1 MRKVQLKSELFLH
14 AMLLLNGCF
23 EMNDGYTQCIP
34 SFKEMMAWEQ
44 PVVENMTIY
53 RINAGE
59 A

>member
-14 AMLLLNGCF
+14 VMLLLNGSF
-23 EMNDGYTQCIP
+23 EMNDGHTHCTP

-44 PVVENMTIY
+44 PVVENMTIC